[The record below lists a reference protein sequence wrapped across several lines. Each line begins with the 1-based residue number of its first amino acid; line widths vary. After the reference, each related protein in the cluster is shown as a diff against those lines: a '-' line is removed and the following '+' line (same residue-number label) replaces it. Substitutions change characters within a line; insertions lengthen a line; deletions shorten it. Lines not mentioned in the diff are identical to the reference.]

1 MTAART
7 VVLNSAEDLSVRL
20 KKQIQQ
26 QDLDELV
33 INYSLTSD
41 GDVVTD
47 SPFAFLKSLK
57 QISFRITI
65 GENCRSLEKLFFG
78 CEALV
83 SAPEMDTSRISN
95 FNWMFENCY
104 AL

>member
-41 GDVVTD
+41 EADQLPHHHRRKLPLPGETV
-47 SPFAFLKSLK
+47 
-57 QISFRITI
+57 FR
-65 GENCRSLEKLFFG
+65 
-78 CEALV
+78 
-83 SAPEMDTSRISN
+83 M
-95 FNWMFENCY
+95 
-104 AL
+104 